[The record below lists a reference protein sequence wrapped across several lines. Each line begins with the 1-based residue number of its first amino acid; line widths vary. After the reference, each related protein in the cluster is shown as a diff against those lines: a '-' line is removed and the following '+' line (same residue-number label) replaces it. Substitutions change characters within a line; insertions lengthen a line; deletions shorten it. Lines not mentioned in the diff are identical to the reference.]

1 MYGYIYKITNKV
13 NNKVYIGLHKYNNP
27 EIDPKYKGSG
37 IVLQEAYKKYGED
50 NFSITYICSAETR
63 SKLDELEK
71 FYIQKYRDE
80 LGQENVYNIANG
92 GQGGDIYTM
101 TLKTRRKS
109 GDALRGRK
117 RDPEVIKRC
126 AQSRVGY
133 VVSEETRQ
141 KQRLSNIGQ
150 KRSAEALKHM
160 SQNHADVSGSN
171 NPFFKKKHSAEALR
185 RIGEAAKGRNCNKRW
200 ITDGI
205 NTLLIDI
212 SKIPNYLDKGYK
224 YGRGKLR

>member
-1 MYGYIYKITNKV
+1 MTPERRCKI
-13 NNKVYIGLHKYNNP
+13 
-27 EIDPKYKGSG
+27 
-37 IVLQEAYKKYGED
+37 
-50 NFSITYICSAETR
+50 
-63 SKLDELEK
+63 
-71 FYIQKYRDE
+71 
-80 LGQENVYNIANG
+80 
-92 GQGGDIYTM
+92 
-101 TLKTRRKS
+101 

-150 KRSAEALKHM
+150 KRSAEARKHM
-160 SQNHADVSGSN
+160 SENHADVTGN
-171 NPFFKKKHSAEALR
+171 KNPFFNKKHSAETLK
-185 RIGEAAKGRNCNKRW
+185 RIGEAAKGRNSNKRW
-200 ITDGI
+200 ITDGV

-212 SKIPNYLDKGYK
+212 SRIPDYLDKGYK

>member
-13 NNKVYIGLHKYNNP
+13 NNKVYIGLHKYNKP

-92 GQGGDIYTM
+92 GQGGDIYPM
-101 TLKTRRKS
+101 TLK
-109 GDALRGRK
+109 G
-117 RDPEVIKRC
+117 
-126 AQSRVGY
+126 
-133 VVSEETRQ
+133 VVKLEMPY
-141 KQRLSNIGQ
+141 GAV
-150 KRSAEALKHM
+150 SAILK
-160 SQNHADVSGSN
+160 
-171 NPFFKKKHSAEALR
+171 
-185 RIGEAAKGRNCNKRW
+185 
-200 ITDGI
+200 
-205 NTLLIDI
+205 
-212 SKIPNYLDKGYK
+212 
-224 YGRGKLR
+224 